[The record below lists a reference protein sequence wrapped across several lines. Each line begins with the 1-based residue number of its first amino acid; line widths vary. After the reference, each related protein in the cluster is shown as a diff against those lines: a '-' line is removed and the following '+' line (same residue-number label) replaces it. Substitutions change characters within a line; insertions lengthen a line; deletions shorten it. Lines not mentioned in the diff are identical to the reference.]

1 MDTLWWRLMLT
12 PLYDSL
18 PLGTALQWA
27 TRAPMPPTDQK
38 ETLLKHHISVVIPFF
53 QRKPGILIKAVG
65 SVLAQRGDFTFE
77 IVIVDD
83 ASPVPARGELAE
95 LMAAH
100 PGAIRIIEQANA
112 GPAAAR
118 NKALDQVA
126 LATTLVAFLDSDDEW
141 IPNHL
146 ANAVAVMD
154 SGLDFYFTDHYQLN
168 ANVSAFK
175 RAGRITAEAHRK
187 LDVGDDLYAYV
198 GDMFDQILMGNVIG
212 TSTVVYRYQKFP
224 KLRFRE
230 AFVYAGEDYLF
241 WLELSK
247 LTDKIGFS
255 TLVECTY
262 GEGVNIFAGSGWG
275 TEKSLI
281 RTHYELKY
289 KKALQMLFVLT
300 PEQSAHIDASVKTL
314 RKSFAADVLHRLSHR
329 KPLGAKLLRDHWS
342 VDPLSFLLFVPLS
355 VAVVLKR

>member
-1 MDTLWWRLMLT
+1 MIHFRAA
-12 PLYDSL
+12 PLYNGQ
-18 PLGTALQWA
+18 P
-27 TRAPMPPTDQK
+27 RAPKPPTAQK
-38 ETLLKHHISVVIPFF
+38 ETILKHHISVVIPFF
-53 QRKPGILIKAVG
+53 QRKPGILVKAVR
-65 SVLAQRGDFTFE
+65 SALTQRGDFTVE

-83 ASPVPARGELAE
+83 ASPVPARSELAA

-118 NKALDQVA
+118 NKALDKVA
-126 LATTLVAFLDSDDEW
+126 PATTLVAFLDSDDEW
-141 IPNHL
+141 IPSHL

-175 RAGRITAEAHRK
+175 RAGRITAAAHRK
-187 LDVGDDLYAYV
+187 LDIGDDLYAYV

-224 KLRFRE
+224 TLRFRE

-247 LTDKIGFS
+247 LTTKIGFS

-289 KKALQMLFVLT
+289 KMALQRLFALT
-300 PEQSAHIDASVKTL
+300 PAQSANIGTSIKTL
-314 RKSFAADVLHRLSHR
+314 RKSFVADVLHRLSHR
-329 KPLGAKLLRDHWS
+329 KPIGAQLLRDHWRT
-342 VDPLSFLLFVPLS
+342 DPQTFVQFVPLS
-355 VAVVLKR
+355 VAVILKR